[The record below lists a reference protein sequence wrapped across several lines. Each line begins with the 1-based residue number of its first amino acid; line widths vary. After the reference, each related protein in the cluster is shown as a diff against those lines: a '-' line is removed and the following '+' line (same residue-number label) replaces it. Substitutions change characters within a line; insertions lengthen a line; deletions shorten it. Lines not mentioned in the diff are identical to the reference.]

1 MKNKYY
7 AIGIMSGSSL
17 DGLDFVYASFSFHKK
32 WSFEII
38 YTKDYNIECWV
49 DRLKNA
55 RTLSEEKLEI
65 LDTAFGGFIGE
76 KVAEFI
82 KEFNIKDIDIIS
94 SHGHTIYHFPEK
106 GITKQIGFGK
116 QIFDKTNIP
125 TLTNLRQADID
136 LGGSGAPIVPIGD
149 LHLFS
154 EYQFCLNIGGIANV
168 SIKKDNKITA
178 FDICTAN
185 QVLNYFAF
193 LKGKSFD
200 DKGNFARK
208 GKFNEALFESLN
220 AMDYYKKTA
229 PKSLDNFFTNKVL
242 EQFKNLDITV
252 EDKLNTY
259 CEHIAFQISD
269 SLSNV
274 LKPFGGNKQ
283 KMLVTGGGAFNSFL
297 IERIAFYLSKKNIE
311 IIIPTNEI
319 INFKEA
325 LVMAFMGVLYLRN
338 EVNCL
343 ASVTGAKRDSVCGEY
358 FLKPKL

>member
-1 MKNKYY
+1 MKNKYF

-17 DGLDFVYASFSFHKK
+17 DGLDVVYASFSFHKK
-32 WSFEII
+32 WSFKII
-38 YTKDYNIECWV
+38 YTKDYSIACWV

-55 RTLSEEKLEI
+55 RNLSKEKLDL
-65 LDTAFGGFIGE
+65 LDMAFGGFIAE
-76 KVAEFI
+76 KVSLFI
-82 KEFNIKDIDIIS
+82 KEFDISEVDIIA

-154 EYQFCLNIGGIANV
+154 EYKYCLNIGGIANI
-168 SIKKDNKITA
+168 SIKKDYKIIA

-193 LKGKSFD
+193 LKGKSYD

-208 GKFNEALFESLN
+208 GKFNKTLFESLN
-220 AMDYYKKTA
+220 AIDYYKKTA
-229 PKSLDNFFTNKVL
+229 PKSLDNLFTNKVL
-242 EQFKNLDITV
+242 EHFKNLDISV

-259 CEHIAFQISD
+259 CEHIAFQISN
-269 SLSNV
+269 SVSNG

-283 KMLVTGGGAFNSFL
+283 KMLISGGGTFNRFL

-325 LVMAFMGVLYLRN
+325 LVMAFMGVRYLRN

-343 ASVTGAKRDSVCGEY
+343 ASVTGASRDAVCGEFFIE
-358 FLKPKL
+358 FLF